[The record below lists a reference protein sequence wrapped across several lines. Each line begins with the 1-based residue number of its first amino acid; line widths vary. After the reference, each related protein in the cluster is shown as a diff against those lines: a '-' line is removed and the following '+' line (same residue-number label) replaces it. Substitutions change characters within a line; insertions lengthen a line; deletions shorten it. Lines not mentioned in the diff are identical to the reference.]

1 MTPRPTR
8 VAIIPVRN
16 GELPAGAADAA
27 VEAAGRILIV
37 GTGATDA
44 AGELRSVVG
53 SHLEMIE
60 IRVAE
65 TNASFA
71 ATAGSLAA
79 AAAATEIIILPASP
93 DGRDL
98 APLLAYRLARPLLT
112 GAIAVTDVGA
122 TCSRWGGRV
131 LDELST
137 NGSFVVTVQ
146 PNVIGLVVATRA
158 APAFTDRAQ
167 PIVELVDVDVDV
179 DLDAAVP
186 RSIEVLPPDLAT
198 MDLAEADRIV
208 GGGAGLDDATRFDQ
222 LASIAASLGAAMGGT
237 RVITDRGWIA
247 HERQI
252 GTTGVAV
259 APKLYVALGISG
271 AVQHIAGLGDPEH
284 VVAVNTDPHCPM
296 MQLADLAIV
305 ADANATL
312 DELASRLAARTA
324 ETVDHG

>member
-27 VEAAGRILIV
+27 VEAAGRVLIV

-44 AGELRSVVG
+44 ADELQSMIG
-53 SHLEMIE
+53 SHLDAIE
-60 IRVAE
+60 VRVAE

-71 ATAGSLAA
+71 AVAGSLAA
-79 AAAATEIIILPASP
+79 AVADTEIIILPASP

-112 GAIAVTDVGA
+112 GAIAVTDAGA

-146 PNVIGLVVATRA
+146 PNVIGLVAATRA
-158 APAFTDRAQ
+158 APASTDRAHR
-167 PIVELVDVDVDV
+167 IIGLVVDVNV
-179 DLDAAVP
+179 DAAAP
-186 RSIEVLPPDLAT
+186 ESIEVLPPDLAT

-222 LASIAASLGAAMGGT
+222 LASIAASIGAAMGGT

-324 ETVDHG
+324 ETVHHG

>member
-1 MTPRPTR
+1 MTLRPTR

-27 VEAAGRILIV
+27 VEAAGRVLIV

-44 AGELRSVVG
+44 AGELQSMIG
-53 SHLEMIE
+53 SHLDTIE
-60 IRVAE
+60 VRVAE

-71 ATAGSLAA
+71 AIAGSLAA
-79 AAAATEIIILPASP
+79 MVADVEIVILPATP

-98 APLLAYRLARPLLT
+98 APLLAHRLARPLLT
-112 GAIAVTDVGA
+112 GAVAVTDAGA

-137 NGSFVVTVQ
+137 DGRFVVTMQ
-146 PNVIGLVVATRA
+146 PNVIGVVGVTSTTP
-158 APAFTDRAQ
+158 APTDLAHRV
-167 PIVELVDVDVDV
+167 VELVVDADP
-179 DLDAAVP
+179 DHAVP
-186 RSIEVLPPDLAT
+186 KSIEVLPPDLAT

-208 GGGAGLDDATRFDQ
+208 GGGAGLDDATRFEQ

-259 APKLYVALGISG
+259 APKLYVAFGISG
-271 AVQHIAGLGDPEH
+271 AVQHTAGLGDPDH

-312 DELASRLAARTA
+312 DELTTRLAARA
-324 ETVDHG
+324 DESVHHG